1 VLSLLDFAGR
11 DPSWWYVIFMD
22 RENPRWW
29 NTLLKPGYQ
38 HVQLWRP
45 VQYGPALDEKFWLV
59 VDPGLEHVD
68 TKIDWSPQPP
78 WEREAGITAMRI
90 DVAVR
95 AKKVRDYFFFGPVT
109 CVELAKA
116 HLGIRSAWIRT
127 PWQLAKYLRAR
138 RHTLVLR

>member
-1 VLSLLDFAGR
+1 
-11 DPSWWYVIFMD
+11 MD

-29 NTLLKPGYQ
+29 NAPLKRGYQ

-45 VQYGPALDEKFWLV
+45 IQYGPGITDKFWLI

-78 WEREAGITAMRI
+78 WERADDITVIR
-90 DVAVR
+90 VQTAVR
-95 AKKVRDYFFFGPVT
+95 TKKVRDHFFIGPIT

-116 HLGIRSAWIRT
+116 HLGICSAWIRT

-138 RHTLVLR
+138 NGVLVLR